1 METKNIIDMLVAELH
16 KNGMWFTT
24 KADPTYNEAPSY
36 YKLNQ
41 YGDLEESAEK
51 KIANEIESLV
61 GDGAVDITDAVDLW
75 IEEALSDFKI
85 AYTEQLVTKFKDKP
99 VVNGIEAYTSQV
111 MKENKKTTNLDES
124 GDYVSKYDEL
134 DDLLDTYVVSEADK
148 VELYNTF
155 NDTPIDN
162 LQGDNDLKYDDWLDD
177 MRSSHF
183 NVLMRYL
190 KEKDNDTDYL
200 ISKMNETKV
209 LSKVSCPETLIENK
223 KLAEG
228 GGAGYT
234 IKGTL
239 GDIKVNSFN
248 IKDEQ
253 EDKYGIKTYEISC
266 DIDATFNDIK
276 CESYYYSDEVPQA
289 NIKITG
295 ITLDDNMIVS
305 DDTPTEL
312 NKETIKYS
320 LEDITIEDV
329 IGGGFVHQTFD
340 GEMNCDVDGSV
351 YQEFYLSHIIFKFV
365 DEEIIDFID
374 QAVQGDNY
382 ISQYDVFDSTGDLI
396 DTLDDEES
404 AIQFAKDNNGV
415 RVMKNTYK
423 VSFSG
428 DYVDTEEDEMVW
440 EKSTLES
447 KEYSK
452 QVKKEGYKRRINEEN
467 NKSANLISD
476 MFTSSDFDSESKQ
489 GQIVMRTSNL
499 FNALS
504 DKGYDVQVAFD
515 NGEST
520 SAILLGEQGGQ
531 VVITINNTNQPL
543 RAFTTGNFEI
553 NKENLDILTD
563 IEKEI
568 NNI

>member
-1 METKNIIDMLVAELH
+1 METKNIIDMLVAELN

-51 KIANEIESLV
+51 KIATEIENLI
-61 GDGAVDITDAVDLW
+61 GDGAVEITDAVDLW
-75 IEEALSDFKI
+75 IEEALSDSKI

-99 VVNGIEAYTSQV
+99 VVKGIEAYTSQV
-111 MKENKKTTNLDES
+111 MKENKETTNLNES

-134 DDLLDTYVVSEADK
+134 EDLLDTYVVSEADK

-200 ISKMNETKV
+200 ISKINETKV
-209 LSKVSCPETLIENK
+209 LSKVSCPDALIENK

-228 GGAGYT
+228 AGAGYT

-266 DIDATFNDIK
+266 DIDATYNNIE
-276 CESYYYSDEVPQA
+276 CESYYYGDEVPQA
-289 NIKITG
+289 NIKITA
-295 ITLDDNMIVS
+295 ITLDDNMVVS

-312 NKETIKYS
+312 NEETIKSS
-320 LEDITIEDV
+320 LENITIEDV
-329 IGGGFVHQTFD
+329 IGGGFVHQTFN
-340 GEMNCDVDGSV
+340 GEMNCDADGSV
-351 YQEFYLSHIIFKFV
+351 YQEFYLSHITFTFV

-428 DYVDTEEDEMVW
+428 DYTDTEEENMVW

-563 IEKEI
+563 IENEI

>member
-1 METKNIIDMLVAELH
+1 METKNIIDMLITELN

-51 KIANEIESLV
+51 KIANEIENFI

-75 IEEALSDFKI
+75 IEEALSDSKI

-111 MKENKKTTNLDES
+111 MKENKETTNLNES
-124 GDYVSKYDEL
+124 GDYVSK
-134 DDLLDTYVVSEADK
+134 
-148 VELYNTF
+148 
-155 NDTPIDN
+155 
-162 LQGDNDLKYDDWLDD
+162 
-177 MRSSHF
+177 
-183 NVLMRYL
+183 
-190 KEKDNDTDYL
+190 
-200 ISKMNETKV
+200 
-209 LSKVSCPETLIENK
+209 IENK

-248 IKDEQ
+248 IKNEQ

-266 DIDATFNDIK
+266 DIEATFNDII
-276 CESYYYSDEVPQA
+276 CESYYYGDEVPQA
-289 NIKITG
+289 NIKITS
-295 ITLDDNMIVS
+295 ITLDDNMVVS

-320 LEDITIEDV
+320 LDGIKIEDV
-329 IGGGFVHQTFD
+329 IGGGFVHQTFN

-351 YQEFYLSHIIFKFV
+351 YQEFYLSHIIFTIV
-365 DEEIIDFID
+365 DEDVIDFID

-382 ISQYDVFDSTGDLI
+382 VTQYDVFDSTDDLI

-404 AIQFAKDNNGV
+404 AIQFAKENNGV

-428 DYVDTEEDEMVW
+428 DYDDTEESDMVW

-563 IEKEI
+563 IENEI